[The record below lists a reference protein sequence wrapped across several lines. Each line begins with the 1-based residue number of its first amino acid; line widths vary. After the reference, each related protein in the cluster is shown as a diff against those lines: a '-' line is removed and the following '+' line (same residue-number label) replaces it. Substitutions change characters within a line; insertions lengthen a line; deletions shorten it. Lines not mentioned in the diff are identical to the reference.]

1 MLSIVA
7 RNTSSG
13 TRLVPI
19 GDLICAV
26 MSKTI
31 NKETIS
37 FAAIIESNEER
48 DVSFNFLDSLATF
61 YEREGKNP
69 KMSTEMNS
77 FLSKAIKQQM
87 EKTNQRIGSK
97 EKLESMETSI
107 GKSTEIAKSS
117 INNLMQNQVNLQ
129 DLEGRSGELRYT
141 VLYFYEGITV

>member
-117 INNLMQNQVNLQ
+117 INNLM
-129 DLEGRSGELRYT
+129 
-141 VLYFYEGITV
+141 